1 MYKMRA
7 TSFAFEKSKAG
18 AATEPAKEA
27 VTLGRMSFHQVLE
40 DRVTNFVLKAVVVLA
55 RFPEIALIESPR
67 NVSDPYLSH
76 QTDL

>member
-7 TSFAFEKSKAG
+7 SSFALEKSKAG
-18 AATEPAKEA
+18 AATEPANEE
-27 VTLGRMSFHQVLE
+27 VTLGRIPLHQVFE

-55 RFPEIALIESPR
+55 RFPEVALIESPR
-67 NVSDPYLSH
+67 YVSDPYLSH